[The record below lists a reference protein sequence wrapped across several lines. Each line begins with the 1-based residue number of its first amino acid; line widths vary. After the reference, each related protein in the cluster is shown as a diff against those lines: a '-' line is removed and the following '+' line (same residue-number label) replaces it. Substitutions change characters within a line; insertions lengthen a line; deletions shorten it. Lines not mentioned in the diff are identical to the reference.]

1 MIITVGGL
9 PGSGT
14 TTLAAKLCD
23 QFGMTHVYAGKIFRD
38 MASERG
44 LTLEELSKE
53 AEKDEKI
60 DLEIDRRQKE
70 RAVNNTVV
78 EGRMTAFLID
88 ANLKIWLFAP
98 LKVRA
103 ERVSVRDGV
112 SVEEAV
118 AKIEEREA
126 SERKRYKKYY
136 SVDIE
141 NLSVYDLV
149 MNTRLWDHEG
159 VFQIVR
165 TAIEVREW

>member
-14 TTLAAKLCD
+14 TTLARKLCD
-23 QFGMTHVYAGKIFRD
+23 RFRMTHVYAGKIFRD
-38 MASERG
+38 MAGERG
-44 LTLEELSKE
+44 LSLEELSKE

-60 DLEIDRRQKE
+60 DLEVDMRQKE

-78 EGRMTAFLID
+78 EGRVTAFLID
-88 ANLKIWLFAP
+88 ADLKIWLSAP
-98 LKVRA
+98 LNVRA
-103 ERVSVRDGV
+103 ERVSVREGV
-112 SVEEAV
+112 SLEEAA
-118 AKIEEREA
+118 AKIEKREA

-136 SVDIE
+136 SVDTE

-149 MNTRLWDHEG
+149 MNTRLWDAEG
-159 VFQIVR
+159 VFAIVR